1 MHFHF
6 FRWACFFLLLF
17 FAANCTWRQGLKEP
31 QGEGEFIQEISRLE
45 GIARYHPEASV
56 RAQAHL
62 RLAFL
67 FVNHRNPKL
76 DYTRALQEM
85 NAYLSLVPAG
95 VQNDDFQNWFAVL
108 EEVKHLRWDGVKARV
123 KNQELQTGI
132 DQLRA
137 NLEKALEAN
146 KMLHNETG
154 NLREINSRMKEA
166 IENLREMNN
175 RMKETIETLKNL
187 DSQMEERRRLIK

>member
-1 MHFHF
+1 
-6 FRWACFFLLLF
+6 
-17 FAANCTWRQGLKEP
+17 
-31 QGEGEFIQEISRLE
+31 
-45 GIARYHPEASV
+45 
-56 RAQAHL
+56 
-62 RLAFL
+62 
-67 FVNHRNPKL
+67 
-76 DYTRALQEM
+76 M

-108 EEVKHLRWDGVKARV
+108 QEVKHLRRDGVKVRV